1 MPTIMVDQAVSAG
14 EQALD
19 ATWTDTNFQYTEP
32 DHLGYIVVGSRA
44 KYEYILHFQSNT
56 DGTPLT
62 AYISAVNGEID
73 WVVNT
78 STGATISSVSA

>member
-78 STGATISSVSA
+78 NTGATISSVSA